1 MNSIKYIGL
10 DVHQSTISVA
20 VLDREGKLVM
30 QRVLATQVTAIL
42 DFLHGLRG
50 SLHVTFEEGT
60 HSAWLYD
67 LLVRRV
73 AKLVV
78 CNPRKNALLKA
89 GNKSDTIDARKLAEL
104 LRAGL
109 LSPVYHGEN
118 SAQTMKQLVG
128 SYAALTEDTTRI
140 MGRLKA
146 LYRSQA
152 IACAGKKPYGSRH
165 REEWLAQL
173 SESGLQRRAQRLYQ
187 ELDLLQ
193 QLRREARRDLIL
205 ECGKHNET
213 KWLRTVPWLGPI
225 RAALLIGRVQ
235 TPYRFRSN
243 GSRHREEWLAQLSE
257 SGLQRRAQRL
267 YQELDLLQQL
277 RREARRDLIL
287 ECGKHNETKLLRTVP
302 WLGPIRAA
310 LLIGRVQ
317 TPHRFRSK
325 RQFWAYCG
333 LALETRSSADYQMV
347 NGQLERRKKPL
358 FIRGLNLNHNHD
370 LKNLFKSA
378 ATGASGGN
386 GPFRPF
392 YENLLGKGMRPE
404 MARLT
409 LARKMAAITL
419 HVWKGEAFD
428 PEYLKSQAA

>member
-30 QRVLATQVTAIL
+30 QSVLATQVTAIL

-50 SLHVTFEEGT
+50 SLQVTFEEGT

-67 LLVRRV
+67 LLGRRV

-109 LSPVYHGEN
+109 LSPVYHGQN
-118 SAQTMKQLVG
+118 STQTVKQLVG

-152 IACAGKKPYGSRH
+152 IACAGKKPYGSRQ
-165 REEWLAQL
+165 REQWLAKL
-173 SESGLQRRAQRLYQ
+173 SESGLRRRAQRLYQ
-187 ELDLLQ
+187 QLDLVQ
-193 QLRREARRDLIL
+193 ELRRQACRDLIL

-213 KWLRTVPWLGPI
+213 KWLRTVPLLGPL
-225 RAALLIGRVQ
+225 RAAVLLGRVQ
-235 TPYRFRSN
+235 TPY
-243 GSRHREEWLAQLSE
+243 
-257 SGLQRRAQRL
+257 
-267 YQELDLLQQL
+267 
-277 RREARRDLIL
+277 
-287 ECGKHNETKLLRTVP
+287 
-302 WLGPIRAA
+302 
-310 LLIGRVQ
+310 
-317 TPHRFRSK
+317 RFRSK
-325 RQFWAYCG
+325 RQFWAYC
-333 LALETRSSADYQMV
+333 
-347 NGQLERRKKPL
+347 
-358 FIRGLNLNHNHD
+358 GLNLNHNHD

-378 ATGASGGN
+378 ATSASGGN

-419 HVWKGEAFD
+419 HVWKKGEAFD

>member
-1 MNSIKYIGL
+1 MNSIKYVGL
-10 DVHQSTISVA
+10 DVHRDTISVA
-20 VLDREGKLVM
+20 VLNAEGKLVM
-30 QRVLATQVTAIL
+30 QFVIATHASTIL

-50 SLHVTFEEGT
+50 TLHVTFEEGT
-60 HSAWLYD
+60 HSAWLYE

-73 AKLVV
+73 AYLVV
-78 CNPRKNALLKA
+78 CNPRQNALLKA
-89 GNKSDTIDARKLAEL
+89 GNKSDAIDARKLAEL

-109 LSPVYHGEN
+109 LSPVYHGQN
-118 SAQTMKQLVG
+118 STAAVKHLG
-128 SYAALTEDTTRI
+128 RSYAALTEDTTRI

-152 IACAGKKPYGSRH
+152 IACAGQKPYGSRH

-173 SESGLQRRAQRLYQ
+173 ADSGLQRRARRLYQ

-205 ECGKHNET
+205 ECDKH
-213 KWLRTVPWLGPI
+213 
-225 RAALLIGRVQ
+225 
-235 TPYRFRSN
+235 S
-243 GSRHREEWLAQLSE
+243 
-257 SGLQRRAQRL
+257 
-267 YQELDLLQQL
+267 
-277 RREARRDLIL
+277 
-287 ECGKHNETKLLRTVP
+287 ETKLLRTVP

-317 TPHRFRSK
+317 TPHRFRTK

-333 LALETRSSADYQMV
+333 LALETRSSADYGFV
-347 NGQLERRKKPL
+347 DGQLERRKKPG
-358 FIRGLNLNHNHD
+358 FIRGLNRNHNHD

-378 ATGASGGN
+378 ATAASGSD

-392 YENLLGKGMRPE
+392 YENLLKKGMRAE

-409 LARKMAAITL
+409 LARKIAAITL
-419 HVWKGEAFD
+419 HVWKKGEPFD
-428 PEYLKSQAA
+428 AEYLKSQAA

>member
-1 MNSIKYIGL
+1 MNSIKYVGL
-10 DVHQSTISVA
+10 DVHRDTISVA
-20 VLDREGKLVM
+20 VLNAEGKLVM
-30 QRVLATQVTAIL
+30 QCVLATHASAIL
-42 DFLHGLRG
+42 EFLQGLRG
-50 SLHVTFEEGT
+50 SLHVTLEEGT

-89 GNKSDTIDARKLAEL
+89 GSKSDAIDARKLAEL

-109 LSPVYHGEN
+109 LSPVYHGQN
-118 SAQTMKQLVG
+118 STAAVKHLG
-128 SYAALTEDTTRI
+128 RSYAALTEDTTRI

-146 LYRSQA
+146 LYRGQA
-152 IACAGKKPYGSRH
+152 IACVGTKPYGSRH

-173 SESGLQRRAQRLYQ
+173 TDSGLQRRARRLYQ

-205 ECGKHNET
+205 ECRKHSQAE
-213 KWLRTVPWLGPI
+213 LLHTVPWLGPI
-225 RAALLIGRVQ
+225 RV
-235 TPYRFRSN
+235 
-243 GSRHREEWLAQLSE
+243 
-257 SGLQRRAQRL
+257 
-267 YQELDLLQQL
+267 
-277 RREARRDLIL
+277 
-287 ECGKHNETKLLRTVP
+287 
-302 WLGPIRAA
+302 A

-317 TPHRFRSK
+317 TPHRFRTK

-333 LALETRSSADYQMV
+333 LALETRSSADYQV
-347 NGQLERRKKPL
+347 VDGQLGRRKKPV
-358 FIRGLNLNHNHD
+358 FIRGLNRNHNHD

-378 ATGASGGN
+378 ATTASGSD

-392 YENLLGKGMRPE
+392 YENLLKKGMRPE

-409 LARKMAAITL
+409 LARKIAAITL
-419 HVWKGEAFD
+419 HVWKKGEAFD
-428 PEYLKSQAA
+428 ADYVKPQAA

>member
-10 DVHQSTISVA
+10 DVHRSTISVA
-20 VLDREGKLVM
+20 VLDGEGKLVM
-30 QRVLATQVTAIL
+30 QCVLATQASAIL
-42 DFLHGLRG
+42 DFFQGQRG
-50 SLHVTFEEGT
+50 TLHVTCEEGT

-73 AKLVV
+73 AQLVV

-109 LSPVYHGEN
+109 LSPVYHGQN
-118 SAQTMKQLVG
+118 STAAVKQLG
-128 SYAALTEDTTRI
+128 RSYAALTEDTTRI
-140 MGRLKA
+140 MARLKA

-152 IACAGKKPYGSRH
+152 IACAGQKPYGARH

-173 SESGLQRRAQRLYQ
+173 TESGLQRRARRLYL

-193 QLRREARRDLIL
+193 QLRREARRDLIV
-205 ECGKHNET
+205 ECRKHRES
-213 KWLRTVPWLGPI
+213 KLLRTIPWLGPI
-225 RAALLIGRVQ
+225 RTALL
-235 TPYRFRSN
+235 F
-243 GSRHREEWLAQLSE
+243 
-257 SGLQRRAQRL
+257 
-267 YQELDLLQQL
+267 
-277 RREARRDLIL
+277 
-287 ECGKHNETKLLRTVP
+287 
-302 WLGPIRAA
+302 
-310 LLIGRVQ
+310 GRVQ
-317 TPHRFRSK
+317 TPHRFRTK

-347 NGQLERRKKPL
+347 NGQLERRKKPV

-378 ATGASGGN
+378 ATTASSRA

-392 YENLLGKGMRPE
+392 YENLLGKGMKPE
-404 MARLT
+404 LARLT
-409 LARKMAAITL
+409 LARKIAAITL
-419 HVWKGEAFD
+419 HVWKKGEPFD
-428 PEYLKSQAA
+428 AQYLKPQAA

>member
-1 MNSIKYIGL
+1 MNSLKYIAL
-10 DVHQSTISVA
+10 DVHQSTISAA
-20 VLDREGKLVM
+20 VLDGEGKLI
-30 QRVLATQVTAIL
+30 QQAVLATQASTLL
-42 DFLHGLRG
+42 DFLAGLRG
-50 SLHVTFEEGT
+50 ELHVTFEEGT

-89 GNKSDTIDARKLAEL
+89 GNKSDTVDARKLADL

-109 LSPVYHGEN
+109 LSPVYHGQN
-118 SAQTMKQLVG
+118 STAAVKHLG
-128 SYAALTEDTTRI
+128 RSYAALTEDSTRI

-152 IACAGKKPYGSRH
+152 IACAGQKPYGSRH

-173 SESGLQRRAQRLYQ
+173 TESGLQRRARRLYQ
-187 ELDLLQ
+187 QLDLVQ
-193 QLRREARRDLIL
+193 ELRREARHDLIL
-205 ECGKHNET
+205 ECRK
-213 KWLRTVPWLGPI
+213 
-225 RAALLIGRVQ
+225 
-235 TPYRFRSN
+235 
-243 GSRHREEWLAQLSE
+243 HREA
-257 SGLQRRAQRL
+257 
-267 YQELDLLQQL
+267 
-277 RREARRDLIL
+277 
-287 ECGKHNETKLLRTVP
+287 KLLRSIP

-333 LALETRSSADYQMV
+333 LALETRSSADYQIV
-347 NGQLERRKKPL
+347 NGQLERRQKPV

-378 ATGASGGN
+378 ATTASASS
-386 GPFRPF
+386 GPFRSF
-392 YENLLGKGMRPE
+392 YENLLIKGMKPE
-404 MARLT
+404 LARLT

-419 HVWKGEAFD
+419 HVWKKGEPFD
-428 PEYLKSQAA
+428 AEYLKPPAA